1 MSSGIQHPGYLAFI
15 RALLDGRL
23 RLGETVTQEKLCSI
37 LGMSI
42 SPLREAMTLLSADG
56 LITMRRRL
64 GVEIIDPD
72 VRFVGN
78 TFQFRELIEVSS
90 LKKFVGNVPKDWVD
104 DMNERHVSLIRDVR
118 SGAEHG
124 VFEERIK
131 ALEYA
136 FHGSFVAALANE
148 QITMSY
154 ERLMQRMYLLRLL
167 NPISVGPENT
177 VNAMNEHLRIIES
190 IAAVDRAGAVAGLR
204 THFSNVLRRTLAA

>member
-15 RALLDGRL
+15 QALLDGRL

-78 TFQFRELIEVSS
+78 TFQFRELIEVSG

-124 VFEERIK
+124 VFEARIK
-131 ALEYA
+131 ALEYG

-190 IAAVDRAGAVAGLR
+190 VAAVDRAGAVAGLR